1 MASMHTET
9 TDIMAGLQPPI
20 QSAIIWTRTAIIAD
34 ENVIAVE
41 YRPIMEPIL
50 LEKQLRMKAG
60 MVAFKQPVPT
70 PMRAVPVKRPKT
82 PRLERS
88 TTPMATRQRYEGR
101 RIENDTI
108 EMSLPAIG
116 AQKANSRRG
125 SVVRNP
131 AEEAEIPRDCRISG
145 TSGPTVPIGA
155 RMENDIR
162 IMEAMANHI
171 LFLCEFCTYPIL
183 AVYYRDF
190 IRRWQHEQ
198 LLSHHHYTVC
208 IMDHFVQH

>member
-88 TTPMATRQRYEGR
+88 TTPMATRQRFQGTVVFQEQAAR
-101 RIENDTI
+101 RYPLEHAWKTI
-108 EMSLPAIG
+108 SELWRLWPTTFYFFVNFALILSLRCIIVISYADG
-116 AQKANSRRG
+116 SMNS
-125 SVVRNP
+125 
-131 AEEAEIPRDCRISG
+131 
-145 TSGPTVPIGA
+145 
-155 RMENDIR
+155 
-162 IMEAMANHI
+162 
-171 LFLCEFCTYPIL
+171 F
-183 AVYYRDF
+183 
-190 IRRWQHEQ
+190 
-198 LLSHHHYTVC
+198 
-208 IMDHFVQH
+208 